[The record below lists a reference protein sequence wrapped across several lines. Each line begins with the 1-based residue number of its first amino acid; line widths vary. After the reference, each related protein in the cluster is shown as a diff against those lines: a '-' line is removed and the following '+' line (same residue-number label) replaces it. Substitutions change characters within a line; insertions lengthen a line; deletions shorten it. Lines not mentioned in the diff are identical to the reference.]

1 MWVKINGST
10 KTVIEKYPDSVVH
23 PTLQCWFIAFH
34 SLATMDATVFSSFES
49 FHPGSQ
55 LQGCKTW
62 VRTKGLMYCPNPTAV
77 WDISNPVSKKNTSGS
92 QHPSS
97 YKPTFNI
104 CIYRYNSFPL
114 KKQPFERKMA
124 LSIIDI
130 QRFSFS
136 AKVFPSLRS
145 PTIDIRTAILW
156 TCNGSDHRPSK
167 VASFQGWVQQ
177 WERGGAQYVCHT
189 EIQMYKTI
197 SSISDSKRVRLPV
210 TTIESSGCSWLPTI
224 PMASPQKGP
233 RVVMSA
239 RMTLETAMF
248 FLCLSWF
255 VPKACHVKD
264 F

>member
-1 MWVKINGST
+1 MPLFFKFWEFSPRITTARMQNLSKDQRVDVLPES
-10 KTVIEKYPDSVVH
+10 D
-23 PTLQCWFIAFH
+23 C
-34 SLATMDATVFSSFES
+34 SLRPLSR
-49 FHPGSQ
+49 H
-55 LQGCKTW
+55 W
-62 VRTKGLMYCPNPTAV
+62 
-77 WDISNPVSKKNTSGS
+77 ISNPVSKKNTSGS

-104 CIYRYNSFPL
+104 WHLQIQLIFPP
-114 KKQPFERKMA
+114 KKKTFERKMQVP
-124 LSIIDI
+124 IIDI
-130 QRFSFS
+130 HRFSFS
-136 AKVFPSLRS
+136 AKVFPSPRS

-167 VASFQGWVQQ
+167 VARFFRVESNNGNV
-177 WERGGAQYVCHT
+177 EEHSMPV
-189 EIQMYKTI
+189 IQMYKTK

-248 FLCLSWF
+248 SLCLSWIF
-255 VPKACHVKD
+255 PKTCDVKD